1 MTDNNDVAEMLR
13 ASFKKRH
20 EDEAIV
26 SKAVLQ
32 WFLNQ
37 ICYYIETD
45 DSNLA
50 RKKETADM
58 IIGALLMMSEL
69 CMEEG

>member
-1 MTDNNDVAEMLR
+1 MEDNNDVAERLKAR
-13 ASFKKRH
+13 IKKLH
-20 EDEAIV
+20 EDETIINKAIL
-26 SKAVLQ
+26 K

-37 ICYYIETD
+37 ISYYLETD

>member
-1 MTDNNDVAEMLR
+1 MADNNNVAER
-13 ASFKKRH
+13 FKAIH
-20 EDEAIV
+20 EGEAVI

-32 WFLNQ
+32 WFLDQ
-37 ICYYIETD
+37 ICYYLETD

-58 IIGALLMMSEL
+58 IIGALSMMAEL
-69 CMEEG
+69 IMEEW